1 MKRMLIMAAA
11 AALTILPARAAA
23 DEYPTFATPNGVAAN
38 ANTPGALATPPLAAV
53 PSYAVPETPAARI
66 VASAITMPAPES
78 RSTPAAPMS
87 TAAF

>member
-53 PSYAVPETPAARI
+53 PSYAVPETPADP
-66 VASAITMPAPES
+66 VADPVDPPPGVVFGNSMMGFTTWP
-78 RSTPAAPMS
+78 
-87 TAAF
+87 